1 MIGTFR
7 TKVTDK
13 TLKHMAT
20 YTRYAAR
27 EHVSRYAYFCVKPA
41 LVTSVINQDGRVR
54 LLKTGEG
61 SQRQKQ
67 TFQNRWMKSAIFT
80 IVTSVKRRRDEQ
92 MRYGKGSRK

>member
-7 TKVTDK
+7 MKVTDK

-20 YTRYAAR
+20 YTRYAAG

-54 LLKTGEG
+54 LLKTREG
-61 SQRQKQ
+61 SPSTK
-67 TFQNRWMKSAIFT
+67 TNLSKSL
-80 IVTSVKRRRDEQ
+80 DEISDIYD
-92 MRYGKGSRK
+92 RYVCKALER